1 MLAPCLVVC
10 QHVLNSPVGCALVA
24 GSGMRVC
31 IFLVR
36 EYTLTYEVTIFAGTI
51 VQTEIDAIFQSV
63 YVRNLHFTI
72 EVVVST
78 VCLCL
83 ILVAVTKILNG
94 ILGINP
100 LVITRHAD
108 ACLQRTIFIIWVSD
122 RSCTQCVVK
131 TEVAIIGDTVVAV
144 GAETN
149 LHVFT
154 NLLIDGCMHGITVEV
169 LCWDN
174 SFITIV

>member
-1 MLAPCLVVC
+1 M
-10 QHVLNSPVGCALVA
+10 
-24 GSGMRVC
+24 
-31 IFLVR
+31 
-36 EYTLTYEVTIFAGTI
+36 
-51 VQTEIDAIFQSV
+51 
-63 YVRNLHFTI
+63 RNLHFAI
-72 EVVVST
+72 EVVIGT
-78 VCLCL
+78 ICLGL
-83 ILVAVTKILNG
+83 IFVAVTKILDG

-108 ACLQRTIFIIWVSD
+108 ACLQRSIFIIWVGN
-122 RSCTQCVVK
+122 RSCTQCVVE

-154 NLLIDGCMHGITVEV
+154 NFLIDGSMHGIAVEV